1 MSTDVRHDR
10 AVDRRGALRAAA
22 ALAAGAVL
30 GGLPMG
36 CVDRG
41 GRTLTLWTLALRPW
55 FDGYMR
61 EQISAFEVAHP
72 GVTVEWSDVP
82 FDALER
88 KLIAAASAGRAPD
101 VVNMS
106 DLNFA
111 RFASAGAFAPLD
123 VPARQRFLPS
133 ALELC
138 RLRVRGD
145 DTRRVMGL
153 PWYLTPQVSM
163 VNTRLLERGGLS
175 ALTVPGTWSGL
186 LAEAG
191 RFRERVGTAGG
202 ERAGVFLFSQPLGEE
217 SQIPIM
223 MLGEGIVPFREDGS
237 GLVAELNRPDVEEF
251 VGRWVAAF
259 GAGWLPR
266 AAGTTGH
273 SHLLQ
278 MYQDGELAA
287 VSTGPSFLRRIK
299 AAAPEV
305 YEATAVISGTT
316 GKLGRAHM
324 PVMVLGVSA
333 KSQEPA
339 LASALAWHLTSP
351 ESQTAFC
358 KRAPIMPSSVE
369 SLDDPFFADRG
380 EGGLVERAKL
390 ESVRSLRTATAFTA
404 ALDVWPDLRRSL
416 EDGMKRVL
424 LDGADLHAT
433 LGAVNNEWQGLLR
446 LGVRSGLDAVPRPG
460 VVGLAGRP
468 EGLT

>member
-1 MSTDVRHDR
+1 MRTDDTQHGTL
-10 AVDRRGALRAAA
+10 DRRAALRVAA
-22 ALAAGAVL
+22 ALALAGL
-30 GGLPMG
+30 SGSIPG
-36 CVDRG
+36 CAKG
-41 GRTLTLWTLALRPW
+41 QGRTLTLWTLALRPW
-55 FDGYMR
+55 FDGYMQ
-61 EQISAFEVAHP
+61 EQIAAFEAAHP
-72 GVTVEWSDVP
+72 GVAVEWSDVP

-111 RFASAGAFAPLD
+111 RFASLGAFAPLD
-123 VPARQRFLPS
+123 VAAQERFLPS

-138 RLRVRGD
+138 RLRVRGG

-175 ALTVPGTWSGL
+175 ADTVAGTWTGL
-186 LAEAG
+186 LAQAG
-191 RFRERVGTAGG
+191 RFRERLGASGG
-202 ERAGVFLFSQPLGEE
+202 GRSGGFLFSQPLGEE
-217 SQIPIM
+217 SQIPII
-223 MLGEGIVPFREDGS
+223 MLGEGIVPFGEDGS
-237 GLVAELNRPDVEEF
+237 GLVAELDRPDVVEF
-251 VGRWVAAF
+251 VGRWVEAF

-305 YEATAVISGTT
+305 YEATEIVPGTT
-316 GKLGRAHM
+316 GRLGRAHM

-333 KSQEPA
+333 RSREPA

-351 ESQTAFC
+351 ASQTAFC
-358 KRAPIMPSSVE
+358 KLAPIMPSSAA
-369 SLDDPFFADRG
+369 SLSDPFFADHR
-380 EGGLVERAKL
+380 EGGLVEQARI

-424 LDGADLHAT
+424 LDGADLRAT
-433 LGAVNNEWQGLLR
+433 LAAVNIEWQGLLR
-446 LGVRSGLDAVPRPG
+446 LGVPSGLDAVPQPG
-460 VVGLAGRP
+460 MVGVAGVTGARA
-468 EGLT
+468 